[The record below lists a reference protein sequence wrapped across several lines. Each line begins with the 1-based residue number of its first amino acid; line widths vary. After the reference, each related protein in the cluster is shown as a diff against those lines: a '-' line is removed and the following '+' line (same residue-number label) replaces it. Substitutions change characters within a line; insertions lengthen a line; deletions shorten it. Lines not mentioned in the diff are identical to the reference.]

1 MPIWSLTKERIEK
14 LSKQIG
20 DMEAE
25 IDKLIK
31 LTKEYLWNSDLD
43 AFINEWRFQLED
55 EDKMRK
61 KASKMGRRASNKLKF
76 GAKGP
81 AVKKRKAQGEDPD
94 DSDFGGQAEAR
105 KPKPQV
111 WTKHTNYLQP

>member
-20 DMEAE
+20 DIEAE

-31 LTKEYLWNSDLD
+31 LTKEDLWNSDLD

-55 EDKMRK
+55 EDRLRK
-61 KASKMGRRASNKLKF
+61 KAANMGRRASNKLKF

-81 AVKKRKAQGEDPD
+81 ARKRKAQGEDPD
-94 DSDFGGQAEAR
+94 DSDFGRQALVR

-111 WTKHTNYLQP
+111 WTNRTNCLQ

>member
-1 MPIWSLTKERIEK
+1 MAIWSLTKERVEK

-20 DMEAE
+20 DKEAE
-25 IDKLIK
+25 IDKTIK
-31 LTKEYLWNSDLD
+31 LTREDLWNSDLD
-43 AFINEWRFQLED
+43 AFVNEWRFQLDD
-55 EDKMRK
+55 EDKLRK

-81 AVKKRKAQGEDPD
+81 PARKRKAQGEDPD
-94 DSDFGGQAEAR
+94 DSDFGGQALVR

-111 WTKHTNYLQP
+111 WVKRTKYLQS

>member
-25 IDKLIK
+25 IDRLIK

-43 AFINEWRFQLED
+43 AFINEWRFQLDD
-55 EDKMRK
+55 EDTMRK

-81 AVKKRKAQGEDPD
+81 AVKKRKAQGEDHD
-94 DSDFGGQAEAR
+94 DSDFGGQANAR
-105 KPKPQV
+105 KPKSKV
-111 WTKHTNYLQP
+111 WTRLINHLQL